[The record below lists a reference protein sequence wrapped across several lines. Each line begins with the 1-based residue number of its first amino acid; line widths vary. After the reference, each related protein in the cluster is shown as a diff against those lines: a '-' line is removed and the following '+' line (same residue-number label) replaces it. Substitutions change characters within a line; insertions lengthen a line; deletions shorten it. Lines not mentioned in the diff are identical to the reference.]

1 LSWKKT
7 KLIIQQKP
15 GPYNKGGKNDIRDS
29 LGSYHEGVT
38 SNNIKNNIT
47 KENNSTKTTINNT
60 NTTNN
65 ARFDDNLVA
74 EKSSNS
80 WRYSVQ

>member
-1 LSWKKT
+1 MIT
-7 KLIIQQKP
+7 QQNP
-15 GPYNKGGKNDIRDS
+15 RPYNEGGKNDIHHS
-29 LGSYHEGVT
+29 LGSYHEGGT

-65 ARFDDNLVA
+65 ARFDDNPVA
-74 EKSSNS
+74 EKRSNS
-80 WRYSVQ
+80 WRCSVQQKT